1 MNLRKEKLVKI
12 VLTSV
17 LLALNI
23 VLERFLTFHIE
34 SNHYSISVITIAFAA
49 VYLGTPY
56 AITVAALGDIIG
68 AVLFPIGA
76 YSPGFTLTNI
86 LTALCICLFIRKRV
100 TVLGSCAA
108 ILLNKIFGTLILNSI
123 WVSVLYKGG
132 IDAFPAYMVTRI
144 PQAIIMFAVETIAII
159 LIFHEKSYIRKLL
172 SKVVNKSM
180 SF

>member
-1 MNLRKEKLVKI
+1 MKATKTHLVKI

-17 LLALNI
+17 LIALNI

-49 VYLGTPY
+49 VFLGTPY
-56 AITVAALGDIIG
+56 SITVAALGDIIG

-76 YSPGFTLTNI
+76 YFPGFTLTNI
-86 LTALCICLFIRKRV
+86 LTALCICLFIGKKV
-100 TVLGSCAA
+100 TIFGSTAA

-123 WVSVLYKGG
+123 WVSVLYRGG

-144 PQAIIMFAVETIAII
+144 PQAIIMFVIETAAII
-159 LIFHEKSYIRKLL
+159 LIFHDKSHVRKLL
-172 SKVVNKSM
+172 SRAVNKAI
-180 SF
+180 